1 MKKTFY
7 SLIAIAVTLV
17 TFTACSSD
25 GGGNFP
31 KPKKYNLPEKAT
43 TIVPEEV
50 LDQIKAQN
58 FPINEGTNP
67 PVLNGTFVAN
77 PWKLLYTSHI
87 NSWKV
92 GKELYNYK
100 FTFYNQQGV
109 NLKLDYSYQGENT
122 DVGKGVATIISGNGN
137 KLSIFSKSEGIESDV
152 KYTLLSV
159 FSGELTANGIKD
171 LKRVLYVQSKENDP
185 NNKLIPVGGIR
196 IWYDSDN
203 ISPKK

>member
-7 SLIAIAVTLV
+7 SLITIAVTLV
-17 TFTACSSD
+17 TLNACSSD

-50 LDQIKAQN
+50 LDQMKAQN

-77 PWKLLYTSHI
+77 PWKLLYTSHKG
-87 NSWKV
+87 SWKV

-100 FTFYNQQGV
+100 FTFYNQQQE
-109 NLKLDYSYQGENT
+109 NLKLDYNYQGEFK
-122 DVGKGVATIISGNGN
+122 DEGKGVASIISGNAN
-137 KLSIFSKSEGIESDV
+137 KFSIFAETEGVENGI
-152 KYTLLSV
+152 KCTLLSV
-159 FSGELTANGIKD
+159 FSGEVTANGIKD
-171 LKRVLYVQSKENDP
+171 FRRVFYVKSKENDP
-185 NNKLIPVGGIR
+185 NNKLIPVGSMR
-196 IWYDSDN
+196 IWYDSDA
-203 ISPKK
+203 ISPKE

>member
-1 MKKTFY
+1 MKKRFY
-7 SLIAIAVTLV
+7 TIMAVMIASVG
-17 TFTACSSD
+17 FTACSSD
-25 GGGNFP
+25 GGGNFK
-31 KPKKYNLPEKAT
+31 KPKKYDLPEEAT

-50 LDQIKAQN
+50 LDQMKAQD
-58 FPINEGTNP
+58 FPINEGINP
-67 PVLNGTFVAN
+67 PILNGTFVAD

-92 GKELYNYK
+92 GKELYNYY
-100 FTFYNQQGV
+100 FTFYEQQGV

-122 DVGKGVATIISGNGN
+122 DIGKGVATIISGNGN
-137 KLSIFSKSEGIESDV
+137 KFSIFSKSQGIESGI

-159 FSGELTANGIKD
+159 FSGEVTANGIKD

-185 NNKLIPVGGIR
+185 NNTLIPVGDMR